1 VKIIKRLTDWFGL
14 HPMAGDSIGAFF
26 LAQLALTNTLGFL
39 VDPTAE
45 DDYLFMFPDTG
56 LNQFLMTVWGLAYAV
71 PLIWRRTRPALACT
85 LLVIPHLV
93 QLAIMPN
100 LMVPNIHVP
109 IMLFAIA
116 AYGSDRARKLWLLL
130 GIAAAMAAAISWTYG
145 IPVDLEYPT
154 NRMQAVGFSFV
165 VLSIVVFASWLLGAF
180 TRERVTTIRTLKDRA
195 DAVAA
200 ERDRFAQLAAE
211 QERSRIA
218 REMHDVVAHSLSVIV
233 VQTDGAVYAL
243 DQPGDDAAKLGLAR
257 AALERIAATS
267 REALRETREL
277 VGVLREGEAPEMAP
291 QPGLDEIE
299 ALISSTRSS
308 GLGVDYA
315 VDGSPAVHS
324 PLSPGREAAAY
335 RIVQESL
342 TNVIKHAGPGAHA
355 WVHLSHTGEGL
366 TISVRDDGL
375 GVAENDGHGHG
386 LIGMRER
393 VAPYGGTIT
402 ARPRLDGGFEVLATI
417 PAGEATEMTS
427 RLSDSAPDEDTPTLM
442 TRITDL
448 TRKNA

>member
-1 VKIIKRLTDWFGL
+1 MIKRLTDWFGL
-14 HPMAGDSIGAFF
+14 HPMAGDSIWALI
-26 LAQLALTNTLGFL
+26 LAQLAVANTLGFL
-39 VDPTAE
+39 TDDTVE
-45 DDYLFMFPDTG
+45 DGFFSFPDTG
-56 LNQFLMTVWGLAYAV
+56 LNHFLMIVWGLSYAV

-93 QLAIMPN
+93 QLAIMPT
-100 LMVPNIHVP
+100 LMVENIHVP
-109 IMLFAIA
+109 IMMFAIA

-130 GIAAAMAAAISWTYG
+130 GVAAAMAAAISWTLG
-145 IPVDLEYPT
+145 IPADVGYQVD
-154 NRMQAVGFSFV
+154 RVSAVGFTFV
-165 VLSIVVFASWLLGAF
+165 TLSVVVFASWLLGALA
-180 TRERVTTIRTLKDRA
+180 RERFTTVRTLKDRA
-195 DAVAA
+195 DAIAA

-243 DQPGDDAAKLGLAR
+243 DQSGDDSAKLDLAR
-257 AALERIAATS
+257 AALSRIAATS

-277 VGVLREGEAPEMAP
+277 VGVLREGESPEMAP
-291 QPGLDEIE
+291 QPGLDGVE
-299 ALISSTRSS
+299 ALIASTRAS
-308 GLGVDYA
+308 GLDVDYA
-315 VDGSPAVHS
+315 ADGSPAGHS
-324 PLSPGREAAAY
+324 PLGPGRETAAY
-335 RIVQESL
+335 RIIQESL

-366 TISVRDDGL
+366 TISVRDNGR
-375 GVAENDGHGHG
+375 GVTENDGHGHG

-393 VAPYGGTIT
+393 VAPYGGTLT

-417 PAGEATEMTS
+417 PAGETTEAA
-427 RLSDSAPDEDTPTLM
+427 RRPPGSAQDEDAPTPM